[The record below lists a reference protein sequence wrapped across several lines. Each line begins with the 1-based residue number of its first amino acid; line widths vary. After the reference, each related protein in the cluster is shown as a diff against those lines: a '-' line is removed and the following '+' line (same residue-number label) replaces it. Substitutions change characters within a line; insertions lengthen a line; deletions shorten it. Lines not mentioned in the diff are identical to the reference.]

1 MSPTHSTQGKAMKR
15 MMKAGLMIAL
25 VASVGAALAGA
36 RARAEVYVDQR
47 GRYADGNLV
56 DARGSSDSLQRIG
69 CLTYSSGRGFCVA
82 SDSTGNSAGCHSMD
96 PGTLQVMRS
105 LDSDSYLYF
114 DWDENGV
121 CTTVFVYKSSM
132 YRPGSISGF

>member
-1 MSPTHSTQGKAMKR
+1 MKR

-25 VASVGAALAGA
+25 IASVGAAFAGA
-36 RARAEVYVDQR
+36 GSRPEVYVDAR
-47 GRYADGNLV
+47 GRHADGSLV
-56 DARGSSDSLQRIG
+56 AARGSSDSMQSIG
-69 CLTYSSGRGFCVA
+69 CLTYSSNRGVCVA
-82 SDSTGNSAGCHSMD
+82 RDSAGNSGACYSINPD
-96 PGTLQVMRS
+96 TVQAMRS

-121 CTTVFVYKSSM
+121 CTFLFVQKSSI

>member
-1 MSPTHSTQGKAMKR
+1 MKR

-25 VASVGAALAGA
+25 IASVGAAFAGA
-36 RARAEVYVDQR
+36 GSRPEVYIDPR
-47 GRYADGNLV
+47 GRHADGSLV
-56 DARGSSDSLQRIG
+56 AARGSSDSVQRIG
-69 CLTYSSGRGFCVA
+69 CLTYSFNRGVCTA
-82 SDSTGNSAGCHSMD
+82 TDSAGNSAGCYSVNPD
-96 PGTLQVMRS
+96 TVQTMRS

-121 CTTVFVYKSSM
+121 CTTVFVHKSST

>member
-1 MSPTHSTQGKAMKR
+1 MKR

-25 VASVGAALAGA
+25 LASVGAALAGA
-36 RARAEVYVDQR
+36 RGRAEVYIDPR
-47 GRYADGNLV
+47 SRHADGNLV

-69 CLTYSSGRGFCVA
+69 CLTYSSNRGVCVA
-82 SDSTGNSAGCHSMD
+82 TDSTGNSAGCYSVD
-96 PGTLQVMRS
+96 PGTVQTMRS

-132 YRPGSISGF
+132 YRPGSISDF